1 MLPPAIYPAVCP
13 AQDAVLEAQQALLA
27 PSDCSAFAALA
38 ETDAKKAKTDSWVLI
53 STLQAVEATQQQP
66 LALMPPQDGDLA
78 ALD

>member
-1 MLPPAIYPAVCP
+1 MGS
-13 AQDAVLEAQQALLA
+13 QARTRTLRYA
-27 PSDCSAFAALA
+27 
-38 ETDAKKAKTDSWVLI
+38 TDAKKAKTDSWVLI